1 MTRCAREVMLVV
13 GEASGDVHGAQL
25 MQALTAREPSLK
37 AYGVAGEM
45 LRQTRFETL
54 LNVSGLTGMG
64 LVELLGNA
72 GNLWRAYWL
81 LRRTLRE
88 RRPDLLVLIDFPE
101 FNLRLARLAKS
112 LGIPVLYYVS
122 PQIWAWRRG
131 RVRQI
136 ARLVDQ
142 MAVVF
147 PFEVSF
153 YERYGVKVRFVGHP
167 LLNAVRVVQ
176 GREIVLPKLG
186 LDPAK
191 PTVAL
196 LPGSRRREVEYHLPV
211 MLEAAAR
218 LKSERDVQFVCVRA
232 STVDAQDV
240 GCILKQGPFSMPVV
254 ETERYDALNAAD
266 LVWTASGTATL
277 ETALLLK
284 PMIIVYRL
292 SWLTY
297 LLARLLVKVDHIG
310 MVNLIADE
318 RIVPELVQDELKPER
333 IIEESRVLL
342 DNQNVRRCIVEK
354 LTRLRE
360 RLGSPGAAE
369 RVAEMA
375 LGMIHSA
382 SSGGRP

>member
-1 MTRCAREVMLVV
+1 MTGAPGRNREIMLVV

-25 MQALTAREPSLK
+25 VQALMAREPGLK

-45 LRQTRFETL
+45 LRQTRFEVL
-54 LNVSGLTGMG
+54 LSVSGLTGMG
-64 LVELLGNA
+64 LVELAGNA
-72 GNLWRAYWL
+72 GNLWRAYRL

-88 RRPDLLVLIDFPE
+88 RKPDLLVLIDFPE
-101 FNLRLARLAKS
+101 FNLRLAKLAKG

-167 LLNAVRVVQ
+167 LLNAVQVVH
-176 GREIVLPKLG
+176 GREVVLPKLG

-196 LPGSRRREVEYHLPV
+196 LPGSRRREVDFHLPV

-218 LKSERDVQFVCVRA
+218 LRSERDIQFICVRA

-240 GCILKQGPFSMPVV
+240 ACMLKKSPFPMPVV
-254 ETERYDALNAAD
+254 EAERYDALNAAD

-292 SWLTY
+292 SRLTY

-310 MVNLIADE
+310 MVNLIANE
-318 RIVPELVQDELKPER
+318 RIVPELVQDDLKPER
-333 IIEESRVLL
+333 IIEESRILL
-342 DNQNVRRCIVEK
+342 DNQNVRVRIVEK

-360 RLGSPGAAE
+360 RLGSPGAAD

-375 LGMIHSA
+375 LAMMH
-382 SSGGRP
+382 

>member
-1 MTRCAREVMLVV
+1 MTGAPGRNREIMLVV

-25 MQALTAREPSLK
+25 VQALMAREPGLK

-45 LRQTRFETL
+45 LRQTRFEVL
-54 LNVSGLTGMG
+54 FGVSGLTGMG
-64 LVELLGNA
+64 LVELAGNA
-72 GNLWRAYWL
+72 GNLWRAYRL

-88 RRPDLLVLIDFPE
+88 RKPDLLVLIDFPE
-101 FNLRLARLAKS
+101 FNLRLAKLAKG

-153 YERYGVKVRFVGHP
+153 YEQYGVKVRFVGHP
-167 LLNAVRVVQ
+167 LLNAVRVVH
-176 GREIVLPKLG
+176 GREVVLPRLG

-196 LPGSRRREVEYHLPV
+196 LPGSRRREVEFHLPV

-218 LKSERDVQFVCVRA
+218 LRSERDVQFICVRA

-240 GCILKQGPFSMPVV
+240 ACMLKKSPFRMPVV

-297 LLARLLVKVDHIG
+297 FFARLLVKVDHIG
-310 MVNLIADE
+310 IVNLLADE
-318 RIVPELVQDELKPER
+318 RIVPELVQDDLKPER
-333 IIEESRVLL
+333 IIEESRILL
-342 DNQNVRRCIVEK
+342 DNQKVRVGIVEK

-360 RLGSPGAAE
+360 RLGSPGAAD

-375 LGMIHSA
+375 LAMMH
-382 SSGGRP
+382 

>member
-1 MTRCAREVMLVV
+1 MTGASARDREVMLVV

-25 MQALTAREPSLK
+25 MQALMAREPGLK

-45 LRQTRFETL
+45 LRQTRFEVL
-54 LNVSGLTGMG
+54 LGVSGLTGMG
-64 LVELLGNA
+64 LVELAGNA
-72 GNLWRAYWL
+72 TNLWRAYRL

-88 RRPDLLVLIDFPE
+88 RKPDLLVLIDFPE
-101 FNLRLARLAKS
+101 FNLRLAKLAKG

-167 LLNAVRVVQ
+167 LLNAVRVVH
-176 GREIVLPKLG
+176 GREVVLPKLG

-196 LPGSRRREVEYHLPV
+196 LPGSRRREVDFHLPV

-218 LKSERDVQFVCVRA
+218 LRSERDVQFVCVRA

-240 GCILKQGPFSMPVV
+240 ACMLKKSAVSMPVV

-292 SWLTY
+292 SRLTY

-310 MVNLIADE
+310 MVNLIANE
-318 RIVPELVQDELKPER
+318 RIVPELVQDDLKPER
-333 IIEESRVLL
+333 IIEESRILL
-342 DNQNVRRCIVEK
+342 DNQNVRVRIVEK

-360 RLGSPGAAE
+360 RLGSPGAAD

-375 LGMIHSA
+375 LAMMH
-382 SSGGRP
+382 

>member
-1 MTRCAREVMLVV
+1 MTRATGRKREVMLVV
-13 GEASGDVHGAQL
+13 GEASGDVHGAQFI
-25 MQALTAREPSLK
+25 QALLAREPGLK

-45 LRQTRFETL
+45 LRQTRFEVL
-54 LNVSGLTGMG
+54 LGVSGLAGMG
-64 LVELLGNA
+64 LVELAGNT
-72 GNLWRAYWL
+72 GNLWRAYRL

-88 RRPDLLVLIDFPE
+88 RKPDLLVLIDFPE
-101 FNLRLARLAKS
+101 FNLRLAKLAKD

-136 ARLVDQ
+136 ARVVDQ

-153 YERYGVKVRFVGHP
+153 YEQYGVKVRFVGHP
-167 LLNAVRVVQ
+167 LLNAVRVVH
-176 GREIVLPKLG
+176 GREVVLPKLG

-196 LPGSRRREVEYHLPV
+196 LPGSRRREVEFHLPV

-218 LKSERDVQFVCVRA
+218 LRSERDVQFICVKA

-240 GCILKQGPFSMPVV
+240 ACMLKKSPFCMPVV
-254 ETERYDALNAAD
+254 EADRYDALNAAD

-297 LLARLLVKVDHIG
+297 FFARLLVKVDHIG
-310 MVNLIADE
+310 MVNLIANE
-318 RIVPELVQDELKPER
+318 RIVPELVQDDLKAER

-342 DNQNVRRCIVEK
+342 DDKNVRVSIVEK
-354 LTRLRE
+354 LAGLRE
-360 RLGSPGAAE
+360 RLGSPGAAD

-375 LGMIHSA
+375 ISMMH
-382 SSGGRP
+382 